1 VERGWR
7 GGAATVNSSRGT
19 DPALVFHQG
28 CRLKQERVATVD
40 SSCDGC
46 RLRKCRSAAILTVVT
61 ISDSSYRGSPW
72 PRLGQR
78 RRGHH
83 AALGTIIVSFIRF
96 QKGMLEEVATRPSS
110 FSVSSPIAVIKY
122 ADKTKVSKKRFLS
135 AHSYSPLWQRS
146 QQGPE
151 VTSHILSPVRKKRAV
166 NVYPLHTVQDPSLGN
181 GATHNC

>member
-1 VERGWR
+1 M
-7 GGAATVNSSRGT
+7 ALFHPPC
-19 DPALVFHQG
+19 PASDLWVRLLLVFDEVSSLWG
-28 CRLKQERVATVD
+28 CWLGEGWGESIATVD

-122 ADKTKVSKKRFLS
+122 ADQNNSGGKGFLALS
-135 AHSYSPLWQRS
+135 SRLWDSGDRNRILRQLAISTVKSRETMKAYLYSIP
-146 QQGPE
+146 
-151 VTSHILSPVRKKRAV
+151 I
-166 NVYPLHTVQDPSLGN
+166 
-181 GATHNC
+181 